1 MVQEIPFYIVCFNR
15 VYGLQQAMAFVK
27 RSSIPLKPVVLD
39 MGSTWS
45 PFISYR
51 DSLGIRIEHFKYGI
65 GPRDLFVNGFLAD
78 DGKGPFFF
86 SDGDLD
92 YSETAND
99 AFENMKKVSEKYPW
113 FPKIGLAL
121 PLSDVPYDDEG
132 RRVRKW
138 ERDNW
143 RVKFSKGT
151 YLNGVDTT
159 IAYYPRREETFYY
172 RPSLRLAASNS
183 AIHYPWY
190 ERKDSDEAIFY
201 SSLARASISSTA
213 AGDTPAIRYR
223 IKHAILIC
231 LYFASCIPLRFS
243 VTGPFFVRM
252 LARNG
257 TIRSKRIQ

>member
-15 VYGLQQAMAFVK
+15 IYGLQQAMAFVE

-39 MGSTWS
+39 MGSTWE

-51 DSLGIRIEHFKYGI
+51 DSLGIRIEHFDYGI
-65 GPRDLFVNGFLAD
+65 GPRDLFINGFLFD

-92 YSETAND
+92 YSKTSSR
-99 AFENMKKVSEKYPW
+99 AFENLKKISEKYPW

-121 PLSDVPYDDEG
+121 PLSDVPHDDEG
-132 RRVRKW
+132 KRIRKW

-143 RVKFSKGT
+143 RVKFSNGV

-159 IAYYPRREETFYY
+159 IAYYPRREVTFYY

-190 ERKDSDEAIFY
+190 ERQDSEEAFFY
-201 SSLARASISSTA
+201 SSLARANISSTA
-213 AGDTPAIRYR
+213 AGDTPTIPYR
-223 IKHAILIC
+223 IKHVILIY
-231 LYFASCIPLRFS
+231 LYFIACVPLRFS
-243 VTGPFFVRM
+243 VTGPYFVKM

-257 TIRSKRIQ
+257 TIQSKRSQ

>member
-1 MVQEIPFYIVCFNR
+1 MVQDIPFYIVCFNR
-15 VYGLQQAMAFVK
+15 IYGLQQAMAFVE
-27 RSSIPLKPVVLD
+27 RSSIPLSPVVLD
-39 MGSTWS
+39 MGSTWE

-51 DSLGIRIEHFKYGI
+51 DSLGVRVEHFKFGI
-65 GPRDLFVNGFLAD
+65 GPRDLFINGFLSD

-92 YSETAND
+92 YSKTTSK
-99 AFENMKKVSEKYPW
+99 AFENLKKVSEKYPW

-121 PLSDVPYDDEG
+121 PLSDVPFDDEG
-132 RRVRKW
+132 TRVRKW

-143 RVKFSKGT
+143 RVKFSKDT

-172 RPSLRLAASNS
+172 RPSLRLAALNS

-190 ERKDSDEAIFY
+190 ERQDSEEAIFY
-201 SSLARASISSTA
+201 SSLARANISSTA
-213 AGDTPAIRYR
+213 AGDTPTIRYR

-231 LYFASCIPLRFS
+231 LYFASSIPLKFS
-243 VTGPFFVRM
+243 VTGPHFVR
-252 LARNG
+252 LLSRNG
-257 TIRSKRIQ
+257 TIHSKRIR